1 MSVEK
6 LQVLED
12 LMSEIL
18 NVSDGV
24 DENDGKSEVEKEE
37 KLDKGGKENEGRLI
51 DIFGCFTRCL
61 HYTGYLILSINY
73 NVCWVYLTIILR
85 FG

>member
-1 MSVEK
+1 MSLWHAVADMSVEK

-37 KLDKGGKENEGRLI
+37 KLDKEGKENEGRLI
-51 DIFGCFTRCL
+51 DIFWLFL
-61 HYTGYLILSINY
+61 
-73 NVCWVYLTIILR
+73 
-85 FG
+85 

>member
-24 DENDGKSEVEKEE
+24 DENDGKSEAEKEE

-51 DIFGCFTRCL
+51 DFFGLF
-61 HYTGYLILSINY
+61 
-73 NVCWVYLTIILR
+73 
-85 FG
+85 

>member
-1 MSVEK
+1 MSLWHAIADMSVEK

-51 DIFGCFTRCL
+51 DFFGLF
-61 HYTGYLILSINY
+61 
-73 NVCWVYLTIILR
+73 
-85 FG
+85 

>member
-37 KLDKGGKENEGRLI
+37 KLDKEGKENEGRLI
-51 DIFGCFTRCL
+51 DIFWLFL
-61 HYTGYLILSINY
+61 
-73 NVCWVYLTIILR
+73 
-85 FG
+85 